1 MRCIHGEQCHGKT
14 DRLKGTTNVFFWH
27 RIKYNTFYKRVVTV
41 FFRSSSGSLEELES
55 PVFDGELQPTD
66 KSGAKFVITFDALFV
81 GFISK
86 LWIVVLELGAII
98 LNIDFKRWRAEVM

>member
-1 MRCIHGEQCHGKT
+1 MRCIHDEQCHGKT
-14 DRLKGTTNVFFWH
+14 DRLKGTMNVFFWH

-66 KSGAKFVITFDALFV
+66 KFVITFDALFV

>member
-1 MRCIHGEQCHGKT
+1 MRCILGGQCHGKT
-14 DRLKGTTNVFFWH
+14 DRLKGTMNVFFWH
-27 RIKYNTFYKRVVTV
+27 RIVSTFYKRVVTV